1 MERIPTLLA
10 VVALTL
16 SALPSAADPSSSSA
30 NKLRADMR
38 KLWEDHVTWTRVYI
52 ISAVADLED
61 QKAAAGR
68 LLENQVDIGDAIK
81 PIYGDAAGTRLT
93 ALLEDHIK
101 IATEVIAAAKAG
113 DAVKKED
120 AGNRWYYNADDV
132 ATFLSGANPE
142 YWPASEMKK
151 MMRDHLDL
159 TTAEVVARIQKN
171 WSADVAAYDK
181 VHDAILMMADMLSE
195 GIIRQHPDKF

>member
-16 SALPSAADPSSSSA
+16 SALPSAADPSSTDA

-81 PIYGDAAGTRLT
+81 PIYGDAAGTKLT

-113 DAVKKED
+113 DAVKKEE
-120 AGNRWYYNADDV
+120 AANRWYHNADDV

>member
-16 SALPSAADPSSSSA
+16 SALPSAADPSSSGA

-81 PIYGDAAGTRLT
+81 PIYGDAAGTKLT

-120 AGNRWYYNADDV
+120 AGNRWYHNADDV